1 MRPSDSFYS
10 AAGDKKLIGHTEDS
24 ILLESDSVR
33 LKDPSQLP
41 ELKDPRLRA
50 KRSTHRAAMYDKV
63 KIQNE
68 SEALS
73 MTDSISVEEYRRIQ
87 KSLIG
92 DSIKSANS
100 SFMSASVV
108 NTSQKKQ
115 RTVTQGLL
123 ANRPPVGG
131 ALSARKQRDSANLG
145 LRQELTHELLTS

>member
-1 MRPSDSFYS
+1 M
-10 AAGDKKLIGHTEDS
+10 
-24 ILLESDSVR
+24 R

-41 ELKDPRLRA
+41 ELKDPQLRA
-50 KRSTHRAAMYDKV
+50 KRSTHRAAMYYKV

-100 SFMSASVV
+100 SLMSASVV
-108 NTSQKKQ
+108 NTSQKK
-115 RTVTQGLL
+115 
-123 ANRPPVGG
+123 
-131 ALSARKQRDSANLG
+131 
-145 LRQELTHELLTS
+145 